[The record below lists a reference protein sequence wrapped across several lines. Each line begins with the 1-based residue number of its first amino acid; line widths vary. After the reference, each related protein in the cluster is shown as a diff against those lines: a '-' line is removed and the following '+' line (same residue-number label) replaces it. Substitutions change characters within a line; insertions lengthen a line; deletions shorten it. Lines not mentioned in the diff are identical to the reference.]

1 MRVAEP
7 SSPGAAAN
15 AGTPGD
21 CGDLA
26 PYLSA
31 ERTRVRAPR
40 GLEENISM
48 RVAEPSSPGAAANAG
63 TPGDCGD
70 LAPYLSAGHF
80 ERSER
85 RECQGTRTSRS
96 ER

>member
-1 MRVAEP
+1 MGTVLMKSIASVAQVDRATLR
-7 SSPGAAAN
+7 S
-15 AGTPGD
+15 
-21 CGDLA
+21 L
-26 PYLSA
+26 
-31 ERTRVRAPR
+31 RAPR